1 MIVKALIKRK
11 MKKIKLISLGKRRW
25 DMMVYSIYFVNKLKL
40 LAKKIV
46 YNRVVSPEQM

>member
-1 MIVKALIKRK
+1 
-11 MKKIKLISLGKRRW
+11 
-25 DMMVYSIYFVNKLKL
+25 MMVYSIYFVNKSKL